1 MKRKIAAILAAD
13 VAGYSRLVAEDE
25 EETLR
30 RLSNYRSLFN
40 DVIGAFGGRVFN
52 TAGDSVL
59 AEFPSAVE
67 ALRAAINLQESLR
80 ARNLAY
86 LESRQLNFRMGLT
99 IGDVVESGTDLLGDG
114 VNIAARLQTLAEP
127 GGICVSEALR
137 DAVAGKLSVN
147 FGDLGLQKVKNI
159 PNPIHA
165 YRVSLGETARS
176 PRGATSAS
184 GHMGRLLNIGTF
196 VGVLAAVIVIA
207 MVSYLPFDRLYPP
220 SRTVLEPVVDK
231 AGADSLRAT
240 AIGDASSS
248 AELGA
253 NQGTPVEAKAID
265 AKDVSVR
272 SDVGPSG
279 GVNDVPSIKNNDAI
293 PNDTRSVRETA
304 PEGMATIEAEDT
316 GKENVEASTYHASD
330 AKSIEEAPPSK
341 TVALHDADAA
351 AADSRLMPARWKTC
365 SGEDAAIAVS
375 ACRALL
381 RDTTLPDVDQAGARF
396 WLGLALRKQGDATA
410 AIDEFSKSID
420 LDLKAATL
428 NERGI
433 AYLQNG
439 RVTDAIADF
448 DRAIKLDNTLGDAF
462 NNRAYTLLKIGK
474 WKEALLDAE
483 RAIALLPDKAY
494 AWDTRASIQE
504 SLGNTQSAIADY
516 KKALSLDSS
525 LESSKSAL
533 TRLKGK

>member
-52 TAGDSVL
+52 TAGDAVL

-184 GHMGRLLNIGTF
+184 GHMGRVLKIGTF
-196 VGVLAAVIVIA
+196 VGVSAAVIVA

-279 GVNDVPSIKNNDAI
+279 GVKDVPSIKNSDAI
-293 PNDTRSVRETA
+293 PNEARSVRETA
-304 PEGMATIEAEDT
+304 PEGMATIEAEDA
-316 GKENVEASTYHASD
+316 GKENVEASTSHASD